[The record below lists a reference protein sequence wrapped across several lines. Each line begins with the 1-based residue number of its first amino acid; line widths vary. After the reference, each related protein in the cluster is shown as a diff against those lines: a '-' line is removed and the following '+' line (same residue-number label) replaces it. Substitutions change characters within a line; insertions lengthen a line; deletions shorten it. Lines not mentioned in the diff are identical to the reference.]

1 MSGRTSTTVAWS
13 KRGGMVSACVAIWW
27 KSDMLGGSLKVL
39 VLALAL
45 RLMARSHFRL
55 VTKDSVEG

>member
-1 MSGRTSTTVAWS
+1 MPGRTSTTVAWS
-13 KRGGMVSACVAIWW
+13 KRGGMVSARVAIWW
-27 KSDMLGGSLKVL
+27 KSDMLDGSLK

-45 RLMARSHFRL
+45 RLTARSHFRL

>member
-13 KRGGMVSACVAIWW
+13 KRGGMVSARVAIWW
-27 KSDMLGGSLKVL
+27 KSDMLGGSLE